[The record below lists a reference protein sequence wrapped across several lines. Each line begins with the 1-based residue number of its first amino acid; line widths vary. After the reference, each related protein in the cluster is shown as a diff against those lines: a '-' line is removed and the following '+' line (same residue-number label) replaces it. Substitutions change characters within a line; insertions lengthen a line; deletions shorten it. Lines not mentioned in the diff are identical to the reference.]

1 MVCFHTVAIAAILD
15 YQRGFLSRGESSQ
28 HAPVIFHCHWFA
40 EHGEAEIFQYY
51 DLFFLDRSK
60 YSLIL
65 LHDLWLIKKI
75 LRGMQCNDFTAYF
88 RYDCKVASKSCPV
101 RELSWFTIFYNYGSR
116 WLQHVTTIVG
126 VLNQP
131 LGPLGTSYKVKR
143 GVHLEGGFPV
153 DQAYGFSPQ

>member
-1 MVCFHTVAIAAILD
+1 MISQPTSDMTARWL
-15 YQRGFLSRGESSQ
+15 QSR
-28 HAPVIFHCHWFA
+28 A
-40 EHGEAEIFQYY
+40 
-51 DLFFLDRSK
+51 
-60 YSLIL
+60 
-65 LHDLWLIKKI
+65 
-75 LRGMQCNDFTAYF
+75 
-88 RYDCKVASKSCPV
+88 PV